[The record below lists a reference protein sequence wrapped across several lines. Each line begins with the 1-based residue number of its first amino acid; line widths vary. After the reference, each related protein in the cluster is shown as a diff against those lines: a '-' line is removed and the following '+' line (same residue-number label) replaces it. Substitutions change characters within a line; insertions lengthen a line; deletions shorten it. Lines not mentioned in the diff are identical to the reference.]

1 MYEMNRRAISS
12 KQHWTQGWWW
22 WWWRWWW
29 WLFFLKQLLSLTV
42 SIGQSIQRHQLT
54 LQPPSYVTSSAQPTL
69 TQMKK
74 SYSSSDSSSSSSRS
88 LYRHPIYHPEPRSNH
103 HHHHQSTVAHTAHLT
118 LLDFIDTTAANPIMC
133 THTLLDTV
141 AMADPSI
148 HPSFHYLNIPP
159 LWHTLVV
166 LSIYSEHTIHMIY
179 ANVDPITVRSIGLHT
194 IWLILLINWVF
205 MKPSIYIGR

>member
-22 WWWRWWW
+22 WWW

-42 SIGQSIQRHQLT
+42 SIGQLIQLHQLT
-54 LQPPSYVTSSAQPTL
+54 LQPPSYVTSSAQSTL

-118 LLDFIDTTAANPIMC
+118 LLDFIDTTAANPIVHSYP
-133 THTLLDTV
+133 TWHSRYGR
-141 AMADPSI
+141 SI
-148 HPSFHYLNIPP
+148 HPSVAWISLLGSHLLLYRSIQSIPSTRSTYQCLWSLTSAVSSRPIHY
-159 LWHTLVV
+159 
-166 LSIYSEHTIHMIY
+166 YSE
-179 ANVDPITVRSIGLHT
+179 ASVQSIGLHS
-194 IWLILLINWVF
+194 ILYWHN
-205 MKPSIYIGR
+205 

>member
-1 MYEMNRRAISS
+1 MYGINRRTDNQQ
-12 KQHWTQGWWW
+12 QHWTQGW
-22 WWWRWWW
+22 WWW

-74 SYSSSDSSSSSSRS
+74 SYSSSDSSSSSRS
-88 LYRHPIYHPEPRSNH
+88 LYRQSIYHPEPRSNH
-103 HHHHQSTVAHTAHLT
+103 HHHPSTVAHIAHLT

-148 HPSFHYLNIPP
+148 HPSIHYLNIPP
-159 LWHTLVV
+159 WQTLVV
-166 LSIYSEHTIHMIY
+166 LSINSDHTIHMIY
-179 ANVDPITVRSIGLHT
+179 ANDACDHSHQQWAVDLYITLRPLF
-194 IWLILLINWVF
+194 N
-205 MKPSIYIGR
+205 P